1 MNFLKKG
8 FIVGYANAGK
18 IGVSENNFV
27 KVYQEWLREVKP
39 FIKGLSYK
47 DENGILKELNAV
59 DFFLADL
66 FSENDIS
73 LENLGLIYTL
83 NKDHYETKGEKGGII
98 NYVFDKV
105 AHDNFWK
112 DYERPPKYKDK
123 ILKEIIERRD
133 QLLDTDLRGRKGDF
147 FTPEIWVKK
156 AHSYLA
162 QVFGENFEQDYYIWD
177 CAAGVGNLLD
187 GFKNSKNLFASTLDE
202 ADVAAMKARSKDGRN
217 FKLFENQIFQ
227 FDFLNDE
234 FFDKK
239 DKKGKFIYKSKLPEN
254 LQEILKDEKKREKL
268 IILINPPYAE
278 AGNKRKMLSK
288 DLEHKDGVATK
299 NETYENYKDI
309 LGKASNEIFAQF
321 FIKIYK
327 KIPNCSLAQFST
339 LKLIQGSN
347 FLKFRQVFKAE
358 FKKGFVVPASS
369 FDNVSGAFPIGFMIW
384 DLSKKEN
391 ITKISLDVYDEKNKF
406 LGEKNFYA
414 NSKNQKTLNEWLR
427 EFSKINE
434 DEDMLG
440 ILMAD
445 VADFQHNMSVAILQK
460 AYNAHL
466 IFKTITASNLFP
478 LSVYFA
484 VRHAIKATWLNDRD
498 QFLYPNDKWIKD
510 KEFQND
516 CLAFMLFHSQNKIS
530 ARGGGVLI
538 TS

>member
-1 MNFLKKG
+1 M
-8 FIVGYANAGK
+8 
-18 IGVSENNFV
+18 
-27 KVYQEWLREVKP
+27 
-39 FIKGLSYK
+39 
-47 DENGILKELNAV
+47 
-59 DFFLADL
+59 
-66 FSENDIS
+66 
-73 LENLGLIYTL
+73 
-83 NKDHYETKGEKGGII
+83 
-98 NYVFDKV
+98 
-105 AHDNFWK
+105 
-112 DYERPPKYKDK
+112 
-123 ILKEIIERRD
+123 
-133 QLLDTDLRGRKGDF
+133 
-147 FTPEIWVKK
+147 
-156 AHSYLA
+156 
-162 QVFGENFEQDYYIWD
+162 
-177 CAAGVGNLLD
+177 
-187 GFKNSKNLFASTLDE
+187 
-202 ADVAAMKARSKDGRN
+202 
-217 FKLFENQIFQ
+217 
-227 FDFLNDE
+227 
-234 FFDKK
+234 
-239 DKKGKFIYKSKLPEN
+239 
-254 LQEILKDEKKREKL
+254 
-268 IILINPPYAE
+268 
-278 AGNKRKMLSK
+278 
-288 DLEHKDGVATK
+288 
-299 NETYENYKDI
+299 
-309 LGKASNEIFAQF
+309 
-321 FIKIYK
+321 
-327 KIPNCSLAQFST
+327 
-339 LKLIQGSN
+339 
-347 FLKFRQVFKAE
+347 KFRQVFKAE

-530 ARGGGVLI
+530 ARGGGY
-538 TS
+538 